1 MLKRRL
7 FVLVLALCVALPVFS
22 ATGIPNRIAM
32 WRVEVGPP
40 GNEFYEAPKV
50 QPPSEAVLRWAN
62 IFAPHAKVEK
72 WKLKSSGYRLY
83 AKVGREQYK
92 FYVRHGG
99 ELYKFE
105 YKNGAT
111 GVEEVIGKLI
121 LRGTKKDIPVSKV
134 PKAALDTLAMAMPD
148 AKPTEAWTAD
158 TIAGPRYVILAG
170 EMVFYV
176 RPDGQIQAAGLVK
189 NGALGEIEPSD
200 VKIAP
205 RPASDEKEFMAEIR
219 QLLSQHQDRFNFEN
233 QIKKLG
239 PGPKSA
245 NGSFRYV
252 VIGDNR
258 SQWDLWSNIVKH
270 IDKLVPKPDFVIN
283 SGDVVPMGY
292 AREYHDY
299 YIPPLL
305 QTDIPF
311 FIAIGNHD
319 DGLDSMARE
328 FRYLF
333 GQNALNY
340 YFDYGKARYV
350 FFDNV
355 TAVNPY
361 DKTLEW
367 VDRVLSE
374 TPAGYRKYV
383 ACHRPP
389 RNIEKW
395 AYHSWSEEESKVFT
409 ALMTKHSVD
418 EVYHGHIHAY
428 STTTFGGVNYT
439 LSGGAGAGLHDRFG
453 PMGNVH
459 HYLIC
464 DVMPD
469 GTVKQQVVRFYDTEK
484 EKSNP

>member
-1 MLKRRL
+1 MLRRKL
-7 FVLVLALCVALPVFS
+7 LILLLALSVVLLAFS
-22 ATGIPNRIAM
+22 GGGFPERIGK

-40 GNEFYEAPKV
+40 GNEFYQAPKE

-72 WKLKSSGYRLY
+72 WKVKSSGYRLY

-92 FYVRHGG
+92 FYVRHEGQ
-99 ELYKFE
+99 LYKFE
-105 YKNGAT
+105 YKNTAT

-121 LRGTKKDIPVSKV
+121 LQGTKKTIPVTEV
-134 PKAALDTLAMAMPD
+134 PKAALDTLATAMPD
-148 AKPTEAWTAD
+148 AKPSEAWLAD
-158 TIAGPRYVILAG
+158 TIAGPRYVILIEQMA
-170 EMVFYV
+170 FYA
-176 RPDGQIQAAGLVK
+176 RPDGQIQAAGLLK
-189 NGALGEIEPSD
+189 DGALNEVKPSD

-205 RPASDEKEFMAEIR
+205 RPAVDEKVFMAELK
-219 QLLSQHQDRFNFEN
+219 QLLAQYRDRFNFEN

-239 PGPKSA
+239 PRPKSA
-245 NGSFRYV
+245 DGSFRYV
-252 VIGDNR
+252 VMGDSR

-270 IDKLVPKPDFVIN
+270 IDGLDPKPDFVIN

-299 YIPPLL
+299 YIPALL
-305 QTDIPF
+305 QADIPH

-319 DGLDSMARE
+319 DGLDSTARE

-333 GQNALNY
+333 GDNALNY
-340 YFDYGKARYV
+340 YFDYGRARYV

-355 TAVNPY
+355 TVVDPY
-361 DKTLEW
+361 DKTLQW

-374 TPAGYRKYV
+374 TPAAYRKYV

-395 AYHSWSEEESKVFT
+395 AYHAWSEEESKVFT
-409 ALMTKHSVD
+409 ALMTKHKVD

-439 LSGGAGAGLHDRFG
+439 LTGGGGAGLHDRFG

-484 EKSNP
+484 EESNP